1 MKELKCTD
9 KFCEWKAIADTE
21 DEVLKAAAQHGQ
33 QEHGSSDLF
42 EDIQAG
48 LRPKIRDV
56 KSERIR
62 GEKSA

>member
-9 KFCEWKAIADTE
+9 KLCMWKAIADTE
-21 DEVLKAAAQHGQ
+21 EEVLRAAAQHGQ
-33 QEHGSSDLF
+33 QEHGTNDFS

-48 LRPKIRDV
+48 LRAKIRDV

-62 GEKSA
+62 GDKRA